1 MRISCQTRHIIC
13 FVINLIIYL
22 IINRNIYIYIYIVIC
37 ICAMSSSAPENIKSW
52 CANGHTNRR
61 FVWKQRQVP
70 IALNSSGVNP
80 PTAPGGARASAGQPF
95 LFLLFHHKFRKPDF
109 SGLQTEGY
117 RASVAWEARR
127 SCCAC
132 ETWCVCYCIRG
143 DTDMCL
149 FVCGVSFCGAGGV
162 RKVFWAV
169 TWCMCCVMHV
179 LVHFFV
185 ERERERER
193 ERESDIVLICFGFCL
208 FFISYNII

>member
-1 MRISCQTRHIIC
+1 
-13 FVINLIIYL
+13 
-22 IINRNIYIYIYIVIC
+22 
-37 ICAMSSSAPENIKSW
+37 MSSSAPENIKIW
-52 CANGHTNRR
+52 CANGYTNRR

-70 IALNSSGVNP
+70 IALDSSGVNP
-80 PTAPGGARASAGQPF
+80 PSAPGGGRASAAQPF
-95 LFLLFHHKFRKPDF
+95 HFLLFHYKFRKPDF

-149 FVCGVSFCGAGGV
+149 FVCGVSFCGVGGIGEFFGCHACV
-162 RKVFWAV
+162 GLA
-169 TWCMCCVMHV
+169 WCMSWCISW
-179 LVHFFV
+179 LREK

-193 ERESDIVLICFGFCL
+193 EMVLH
-208 FFISYNII
+208 FFFFVLH